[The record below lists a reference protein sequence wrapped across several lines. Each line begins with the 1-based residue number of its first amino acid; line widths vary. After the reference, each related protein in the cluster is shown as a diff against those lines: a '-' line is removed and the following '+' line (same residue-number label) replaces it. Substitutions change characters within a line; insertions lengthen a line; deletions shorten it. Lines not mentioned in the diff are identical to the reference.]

1 MNKVPFS
8 KGYRITQAFGEN
20 PAIYAPL
27 KGHNGLDIV
36 PNVWLNNEI
45 YAVDDGVVVVDN
57 DIVRDAYGIKVSIWN
72 KKNNTAIRY
81 GHLASNCVSI
91 NQEVKRGD
99 LIGIMGGT
107 GNVFPKPTAENP
119 YAGSHL
125 HLELLAVD
133 NNGVVINRNNGYGGA
148 LSNVQAYLGQ
158 VNVEI
163 DNFNAYVPPVAPLPD
178 PVVIVQPDPTPVIPI
193 PITVVDNSPAVIEQ
207 PEEPAEVVEEVKQPA
222 TILDIILAVSEKSVK
237 AIGDKDPN
245 SIEAI
250 KTVHDIL
257 NEGIKDTK
265 TMQKNVKE
273 SIAKT
278 LTLAGKLKEALK
290 KLKNPVTFLRMI
302 QYTLYILGGMNVIPI
317 TVVTGFDKV
326 ADTTQIIQSID
337 PELVN
342 KVFDPHIFDGLYQ
355 LAIALVLEPLAQ
367 KVEVWWA
374 KVSLKYKIW
383 KEKRN
388 LNQ

>member
-57 DIVRDAYGIKVSIWN
+57 DVVRDAYGIKVSIWN

-222 TILDIILAVSEKSVK
+222 TILDVFIDLNTEI
-237 AIGDKDPN
+237 
-245 SIEAI
+245 IEAI
-250 KTVHDIL
+250 KGLDPASPEAVAIS
-257 NEGIKDTK
+257 
-265 TMQKNVKE
+265 QKIMKKHQDKLKVVENNARKLFMD
-273 SIAKT
+273 S
-278 LTLAGKLKEALK
+278 LTSFGKLKEY
-290 KLKNPVTFLRMI
+290 LKNMIHPATILRGVQI
-302 QYTLYILGGMNVIPI
+302 ILGIMAIYNIIPP
-317 TVVTGFDKV
+317 TVATGVDKV
-326 ADTTQIIQSID
+326 AEFAPIVGWVD
-337 PELVN
+337 PN
-342 KVFDPHIFDGLYQ
+342 VFNSHVYDGIWS
-355 LAIALVLEPLAQ
+355 AIGIWIVQ
-367 KVEVWWA
+367 KVIPFVTTYYHA
-374 KVSLKYKIW
+374 F
-383 KEKRN
+383 
-388 LNQ
+388 LNRFKKQ